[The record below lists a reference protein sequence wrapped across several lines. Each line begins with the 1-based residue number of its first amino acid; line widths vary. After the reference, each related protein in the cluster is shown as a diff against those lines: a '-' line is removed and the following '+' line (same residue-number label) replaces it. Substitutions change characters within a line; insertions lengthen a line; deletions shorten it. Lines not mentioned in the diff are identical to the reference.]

1 MLEILV
7 GRLTSPYDEIPQQQ
21 RLLFSLHL
29 HQVTVWKC
37 HGDTISIA
45 DMMIATEQQ
54 RTLALL
60 TLAIVV
66 ANVASLP
73 SFLSAN
79 WISHTVHVCH
89 AFWESI
95 WAGVSAFRGFGK
107 QSGTNVCRASIAASN
122 KPASELSHEF
132 LLTAVMTD
140 SCQSSNQTAGA
151 MGLFLHLEYEHS
163 GWGLNTLIRF
173 LKWYTIS
180 PVFFNPACVCITD
193 LPIFA
198 HCSCCVLC
206 YHVVSCFWEVCA
218 HVGKPETNLK
228 WILFCSLVIYRKRVK
243 ESKSEKNSMNKS
255 ICFFPIKKSK
265 VDLIALHLIALQYEL
280 DQFKEASVCLS
291 LLLI

>member
-1 MLEILV
+1 MTKNYFICLCTFHLKLGMHISAHFCPNIWLISGWISFLWPLLSV
-7 GRLTSPYDEIPQQQ
+7 HCASKSKGQLSHPRQPLGRQINFWHVRNFGWPTHLT
-21 RLLFSLHL
+21 L
-29 HQVTVWKC
+29 C
-37 HGDTISIA
+37 DTTLIA

-79 WISHTVHVCH
+79 WTSHAVQVCH

-107 QSGTNVCRASIAASN
+107 QSDTNVCRASIAASN

-151 MGLFLHLEYEHS
+151 MGLF
-163 GWGLNTLIRF
+163 
-173 LKWYTIS
+173 YT
-180 PVFFNPACVCITD
+180 
-193 LPIFA
+193 
-198 HCSCCVLC
+198 
-206 YHVVSCFWEVCA
+206 
-218 HVGKPETNLK
+218 
-228 WILFCSLVIYRKRVK
+228 
-243 ESKSEKNSMNKS
+243 
-255 ICFFPIKKSK
+255 
-265 VDLIALHLIALQYEL
+265 
-280 DQFKEASVCLS
+280 
-291 LLLI
+291 